1 MEDIMLPQLTDSQ
14 KINLNIISMNTRINE
29 QETDVKE
36 LMKIVKVGNGELPLV
51 EKVRNL
57 ETFVN
62 TLKFWLR
69 TVALALVAQTI
80 TFGVAALVYFIKLY
94 PLLEKLSKQMP

>member
-1 MEDIMLPQLTDSQ
+1 MTIMEPTLTESQ
-14 KINLNIISMNTRINE
+14 KINLNIISMNTRVNE
-29 QETDVKE
+29 HDTDIAKLNKLV
-36 LMKIVKVGNGELPLV
+36 ITGNGDLPLL
-51 EKVRNL
+51 ERVRNL

-69 TVALALVAQTI
+69 TVAIALVAQTI

-94 PLLEKLSKQMP
+94 PLLEKLTKQTP